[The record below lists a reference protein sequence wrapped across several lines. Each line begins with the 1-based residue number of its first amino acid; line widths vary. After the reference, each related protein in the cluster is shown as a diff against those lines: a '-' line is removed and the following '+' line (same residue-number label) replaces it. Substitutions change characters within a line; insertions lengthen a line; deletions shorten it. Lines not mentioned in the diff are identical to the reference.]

1 MLYPDHNQENERH
14 VSTDRPGH
22 NVNPF
27 MHLETEDIISGP
39 LSSKRKHFDGVICF
53 GGEDW
58 WYHNRGHYDLQI
70 MRELSKH
77 FPVLYVNSIGMR
89 LPCIAEG
96 KMFFHRIRRKLKSLG
111 RGYRQINDH
120 FAVCSPFILPGR
132 IGMKIT
138 GRMLA
143 PQVRRWAERMG
154 LNNPLVWVACPS
166 AAVAIDGVK
175 PSAVVYQR
183 TDRHECFSEAV
194 HDMIK
199 GDDDWLKA
207 RSDLT
212 VFCSSF
218 LYEQEFNQCR
228 NACLIDHGVDF
239 EQFSTVEENPNQEPE
254 DIRALGRPRVGFVG
268 GIDNHTFDPDLFLN
282 VARLLSDVQFVLVGA
297 CSLPKGWCHQS
308 NVAML
313 GKKPYSEVARYMAAC
328 DVLIMPWN
336 HSRWIEACNPVKLKE
351 YLAAG
356 RPIISTSFPELVRY
370 RKYVNVAD
378 TPEEFARAIRHA
390 LTARVDP
397 SQGRDLVRND
407 TWTAKADEVLAHL
420 AQRGIVAKGS
430 TLLLHNI
437 QGNMQRLTLGE
448 QEVKFSGSPHRQP
461 DSSDVLAVI
470 GSQETRTISLHLTCG
485 EDGVRDSGK
494 RSQKTYGHDWDIDI
508 AACIILAG
516 TLRNSPLVEATNMSV
531 LDLPITTEETLL
543 DTWVSLIRRLPQCA
557 EAEIR
562 VICYDH
568 SPSPSVVHDHHGRIR
583 IERNPQ
589 SYRGSAGLVRDMCRH
604 YHRNQSVLVIEGS
617 RYGVSSLEGMFDRH
631 SQTEADVTVG
641 CNPDRS
647 PAGIYLIRVEA
658 FRGIADDG
666 FVDLKEQWLG
676 SVREKGMKIEI
687 HGLDAPG
694 FLPVR
699 TLEQFLVAARYARH
713 AAGQWGG
720 VKNDVRGL
728 VRSDDARGLRVICQ
742 GALIAPGARVI
753 DSIVMGDTIVSANAT
768 VVRCLICSG
777 TRIQSGVEVADSVIS
792 DRNCLSDHG

>member
-1 MLYPDHNQENERH
+1 
-14 VSTDRPGH
+14 
-22 NVNPF
+22 
-27 MHLETEDIISGP
+27 MHSEATDIINTLNPSE
-39 LSSKRKHFDGVICF
+39 RKHFDGVICF

-70 MRELSKH
+70 MRELSKR

-89 LPCIAEG
+89 LPRIAEG
-96 KMFFHRIRRKLKSLG
+96 KMFFHRISRKLKSLG
-111 RGYRQINDH
+111 RGYRQINDR
-120 FAVCSPFILPGR
+120 FAVCSPVFLPGR
-132 IGMKIT
+132 IGMTIT
-138 GRMLA
+138 GRLLA
-143 PQVRRWAERMG
+143 PQVRRWAGRMG
-154 LNNPLVWVACPS
+154 IHSPLVWVACPS
-166 AAVAIDGVK
+166 AAVAVDGVK

-218 LYEQEFNQCR
+218 LYEQEFDQCR
-228 NACLIDHGVDF
+228 HACLIDHGVDF
-239 EQFSTVEENPNQEPE
+239 EQFSNVEENPNREPE

-268 GIDNHTFDPDLFLN
+268 GIDRHTFDPDLFLN

-297 CSLPKGWCHQS
+297 CSLPPGWCRRS

-313 GKKPYSEVARYMAAC
+313 GKKPYSEVARYLAAC

-336 HSRWIEACNPVKLKE
+336 HNRWIEACNPVKLKE

-356 RPIISTSFPELVRY
+356 RPIVSTSFPELVRY
-370 RKYVNVAD
+370 RKYVNAAD
-378 TPEEFARAIRHA
+378 TPEAFARAIRHA
-390 LTARVDP
+390 LTAGVDP
-397 SQGRDLVRND
+397 TQGRDLVRND

-420 AQRGIVAKGS
+420 AQRAIVAKGS

-437 QGNMQRLTLGE
+437 QGNMHRLTLGE

-470 GSQETRTISLHLTCG
+470 GSRETRSISLHITHD
-485 EDGVRDSGK
+485 ENGVRDSGK
-494 RSQKTYGHDWDIDI
+494 LSQEIVGSDGDIDI

-516 TLRNSPLVEATNMSV
+516 ALRNSPLVEATNMSV
-531 LDLPITTEETLL
+531 LDLPMTPEETLL
-543 DTWVSLIRRLPQCA
+543 DTWVSLIRRIPRCA

-562 VICYDH
+562 IICNDR
-568 SPSPSVVHDHHGRIR
+568 SPSPSEVHGHHDRIR

-589 SYRGSAGLVRDMCRH
+589 PYRGSAGLVRDMCRH
-604 YHRNQSVLVIEGS
+604 YHHDQSVFVIEGS
-617 RYGVSSLEGMFDRH
+617 RYGASSLEGMFDRH
-631 SQTEADVTVG
+631 SRTEADVTVG

-647 PAGIYLIRVEA
+647 PAGIYLIRVGA
-658 FRGIADDG
+658 FRGIPDDG

-687 HGLDAPG
+687 HALDAPG
-694 FLPVR
+694 LLPVR
-699 TLEQFLVAARYARH
+699 TLEQLLVAARYAKH
-713 AAGQWGG
+713 ATSQWGG
-720 VKNDVRGL
+720 EQNDVRGL
-728 VRSDDARGLRVICQ
+728 VRRDDAQGLRVICP

-753 DSIVMGDTIVSANAT
+753 DSIVMGDAIVSANAT

-792 DRNCLSDHG
+792 ARERLSDHGWRCALEMQYVESNRCQLKE

>member
-1 MLYPDHNQENERH
+1 MN
-14 VSTDRPGH
+14 TDQPGH
-22 NVNPF
+22 VVNPF
-27 MHLETEDIISGP
+27 MHSETEDIINSP
-39 LSSKRKHFDGVICF
+39 QTSNRKQFDGVICF

-70 MRELSKH
+70 MRELSKR

-89 LPCIAEG
+89 MPHIAEG
-96 KMFFHRIRRKLKSLG
+96 KMFCHRIRRKLKSLV
-111 RGYRQINDH
+111 RGYREINDR
-120 FAVCSPFILPGR
+120 FAVCSPLILPGR
-132 IGMKIT
+132 IGMTIT
-138 GRMLA
+138 GRLLA
-143 PQVRRWAERMG
+143 PQVRRWAGRMG
-154 LNNPLVWVACPS
+154 IHNPLAWVVCPS

-218 LYEQEFNQCR
+218 LYEQEFDQCR
-228 NACLIDHGVDF
+228 YACRIDHGVDF
-239 EQFSTVEENPNQEPE
+239 ELFSTVEKNPNQEPE
-254 DIRALGRPRVGFVG
+254 DIRALARPRVGFVG
-268 GIDNHTFDPDLFLN
+268 GIDRHTFDPDLFLN
-282 VARLLSDVQFVLVGA
+282 VARLMGDVQFVLVGA
-297 CSLPKGWCHQS
+297 CSLPPGWCRQS

-313 GKKPYSEVARYMAAC
+313 GKKPYAEVARYMAAC

-356 RPIISTSFPELVRY
+356 RPIVSTSFPELVRY
-370 RKYVNVAD
+370 RKYVDAAD
-378 TPEEFARAIRHA
+378 TPEDFVRAIRHA
-390 LTARVDP
+390 LTAGADP

-430 TLLLHNI
+430 TLLWSNI
-437 QGNMQRLTLGE
+437 QGNMQRPTLDG
-448 QEVKFSGSPHRQP
+448 QEVKFSGSRHRRHDP
-461 DSSDVLAVI
+461 SDVLAVI
-470 GSQETRTISLHLTCG
+470 GSRETRSISLQNTRG
-485 EDGVRDSGK
+485 ENGGRESGR
-494 RSQKTYGHDWDIDI
+494 RSQEMFGHDGDIEI
-508 AACIILAG
+508 AACIVLAG
-516 TLRNSPLVEATNMSV
+516 ALRNSPLIEATNLSV
-531 LDLPITTEETLL
+531 LDLPITTDETLL
-543 DTWVSLIRRLPQCA
+543 DTWVSLIRGIPQCA

-562 VICYDH
+562 VICNDR
-568 SPSPSVVHDHHGRIR
+568 SPAPSDVHDYHGRIR

-589 SYRGSAGLVRDMCRH
+589 PYRGSAGLVRDTCRH
-604 YHRNQSVLVIEGS
+604 YDRNQSVLVIEGS
-617 RYGVSSLEGMFDRH
+617 RYGASSLEGMFDRH

-647 PAGIYLIRVEA
+647 PAGIYLIRVGA
-658 FRGIADDG
+658 FRGIPDDG

-676 SVREKGMKIEI
+676 SVREKGMKVEI

-699 TLEQFLVAARYARH
+699 TLEQLLAAARYARH
-713 AAGQWGG
+713 AAGQRGG
-720 VKNDVRGL
+720 EENDVRGL
-728 VRSDDARGLRVICQ
+728 VRSDDAQGLRVICQ

-777 TRIQSGVEVADSVIS
+777 TRIQSGVELVDSVIS
-792 DRNCLSDHG
+792 ARERLSDHG